1 MKRIILLL
9 IGILILNVA
18 CQDDSIEPEIY
29 IADTKSANYEKTKTY
44 TVKAV
49 VTAIPDNDGS
59 QITCVPEESGVI
71 LAGSGWVS
79 GHENILGKFDSE
91 NSTFEKESCEF
102 DLTTGVPTVY
112 TITHVTLQRMNGE
125 QLFVKNY
132 MWLNLLNGEISGYN
146 DVIDGTGK
154 FEGATGRTEM
164 LNGKADPVT
173 GIATWEEEGYLTL
186 VRKS

>member
-1 MKRIILLL
+1 MKQIILLL

-29 IADTKSANYEKTKTY
+29 ITDTKNANFEKTKTY

-49 VTAIPDNDGS
+49 VTAIPDNDGP
-59 QITCVPEESGVI
+59 QITCVPEQSGVI

-91 NSTFEKESCEF
+91 NSIFVKESCEF
-102 DLTTGVPTVY
+102 DLATGVPTVY
-112 TITHVTLQRMNGE
+112 TVTNVTLQRMNGE

-132 MWLNLLNGEISGYN
+132 MWLNLVNGEISGYN
-146 DVIDGTGK
+146 EVIDGTGK
-154 FEGATGRTEM
+154 FEGATGRTDM
-164 LNGKADPVT
+164 INGKADPDT
-173 GIATWEEEGYLTL
+173 GIATWEEEGYITL